1 MMNKKTVSSALSPE
15 YVLLGFLAQR
25 PAHGYDLHEQVQE
38 ELGQIW
44 QISLSQTYNI
54 LKRLEAEGFI
64 VGALQEQEK
73 APARRRFRLTPL
85 GRRHFEEWL
94 ILPAEPSARAI
105 RVEFLTR
112 LYFTYI
118 TDPQAARRLIEAQIV
133 ATQAGVAHLA
143 EVLGELSPEQVF
155 NQLGLDLRLRQ
166 LTSILEWLTE
176 CRAILGFEP

>member
-1 MMNKKTVSSALSPE
+1 MSKKTVSSALSPE
-15 YVLLGFLAQR
+15 YVLLGFLTLR
-25 PAHGYDLHEQVQE
+25 PAHGYDLHEQIHQ

-54 LKRLEAEGFI
+54 LKRLEARGFI
-64 VGALQEQEK
+64 VGAVQEQEK

-85 GRRHFEEWL
+85 GRRRFEEWL
-94 ILPAEPSARAI
+94 RLPSEPSARAI

-112 LYFTYI
+112 LYFTYV
-118 TDPQAARRLIEAQIV
+118 TDPQVARRLIDVQLA
-133 ATQAGVAHLA
+133 ATRAGVAHLT
-143 EVLGELSPEQVF
+143 EVLGELPPEQVF

-176 CRAILGFEP
+176 CRAILGFES